1 MTRFFRPPRFYA
13 ANLLWWVMTSSIRL
27 WVNRYMDQFE
37 TFKFKSNYGNDT
49 YVSISYHSEYP
60 DVFEDLDN
68 PHGWG

>member
-1 MTRFFRPPRFYA
+1 
-13 ANLLWWVMTSSIRL
+13 MTSSIRL